1 MKYTRYDL
9 KKANSDKT
17 LIVMMFFILILAF
30 VLGTIIFRLL
40 VRSPDSYNN
49 KSDINANASNNN
61 NKSVNNNI
69 SKLVKF
75 IIVQGGIYQ
84 NKENADAEKILLN
97 QYGTPFSVV
106 EGNKTRVLLGIYS
119 EEQGQKIIKSLT
131 DQKIDNSKITINISN
146 SDLCDSE
153 ITEIISANLQILN
166 KLAEKNVKSIQ
177 TDEIKKWCSSLN
189 KVDENSKNISILN
202 DLKDNINKMPKDL
215 SKDKAEENY
224 IYIYNLMNKMKL
236 E

>member
-9 KKANSDKT
+9 KKSNSNKV
-17 LIVMMFFILILAF
+17 LIIMMFFIVILAF
-30 VLGTIIFRLL
+30 VLGTIIFKLL
-40 VRSPDSYNN
+40 VRSPVNYNN
-49 KSDINANASNNN
+49 KVDTNTNVSNSS
-61 NKSVNNNI
+61 KTVNNNM

-75 IIVQGGIYQ
+75 IIVQGGVYQ
-84 NKENADAEKILLN
+84 NKENADSEKSLLS
-97 QYGTPFSVV
+97 QYGTPFTVT

-131 DQKIDNSKITINISN
+131 DQKIDNSKITININN

-166 KLAEKNVKSIQ
+166 KLSEKNVKSIQ

-189 KVDENSKNISILN
+189 KVNENSKNISILN
-202 DLKDNINKMPKDL
+202 ELKDNINKMPKDL
-215 SKDKAEENY
+215 SRDKAEENY
-224 IYIYNLMNKMKL
+224 IYIYNLMSKIKS
-236 E
+236 